1 MSFGVI
7 AKNYSKK
14 STFFDRNQENLL
26 KIGVYEKKMKKV
38 SGNHRKSR
46 IEIEEKLYI
55 LQIIYDTLRVL
66 SKKKV
71 DTMLLIKNADVYT
84 PEYIGQKDVLIAG
97 EQIEYIASGIEIPT
111 STTVEDRD
119 FPCEIIDATGLKLI
133 PGLID
138 QHVHVT
144 GGGGEGGFKTRAPE
158 VKLSELIKGGIT
170 TVVGLLGTDGVTRS
184 LENLYAK
191 TMALNEEGI
200 TAYMLTGA
208 YDYPS
213 PTLTGAVDKDIV
225 LIEKVLGVKLA
236 ISDHRAPNVTL
247 DQLIQLASKTRVAG
261 MLSGK
266 PGMVTL
272 HMGDAQSGLKPVFEA
287 IDQTA
292 IPTTIFRP
300 THVNRNPRL
309 LEEAYAYAKKGGYID
324 FTCGITGHNRPA
336 ECIAEAKKRG
346 VPTDRITISS
356 DGQGSWSRYDH
367 HGRLIEIGVSSVE
380 SIYKELKS
388 MVQEHK
394 IKIEEALP
402 FVTSNV
408 AEALGLKDTKGCIK
422 KGADADVL
430 LLNPRLEIDTVI
442 AKGKIMMQGG
452 DVLVKGTYE

>member
-1 MSFGVI
+1 
-7 AKNYSKK
+7 
-14 STFFDRNQENLL
+14 
-26 KIGVYEKKMKKV
+26 MKKV

-55 LQIIYDTLRVL
+55 LKIIYYTLREL

-71 DTMLLIKNADVYT
+71 HTMLLIKNVDVYT
-84 PEYIGQKDVLIAG
+84 PKYIGQKDVLIAG
-97 EQIEYIASGIEIPT
+97 GQIEYIENEIEIPT
-111 STTVEDRD
+111 STTVEDTC
-119 FPCEIIDATGLKLI
+119 FPCEIIDATGLKLV

-138 QHVHVT
+138 QHVHLA

-213 PTLTGAVDKDIV
+213 PTLTGEVDRDIV

-272 HMGDAQSGLKPVFEA
+272 HMGDAKSGLQPVFDALENS
-287 IDQTA
+287 A

-300 THVNRNPRL
+300 THVNRNPHL
-309 LEEAYAYAKKGGYID
+309 LEEAYAYAKMGGYID
-324 FTCGITGHNRPA
+324 LTCGITGQNRPA
-336 ECIAEAKKRG
+336 DCIMEVKKRG
-346 VPTDRITISS
+346 IPTDHITISS
-356 DGQGSWSRYDH
+356 DGQGSWSRYNQQ
-367 HGRLIEIGVSSVE
+367 GRLVEIGVSSVE
-380 SIYKELKS
+380 SIYKEFKS
-388 MVQEHK
+388 MVQEHDM
-394 IKIEEALP
+394 KIEEALP

-408 AEALGLKDTKGCIK
+408 AQALGLQEKKGCIK
-422 KGADADVL
+422 EGADADVI
-430 LLNPRLEIDTVI
+430 LLNAELEVDTVI
-442 AKGKIMMQGG
+442 AKGKILMQDG